1 MPLVGCREL
10 GMIIKLPPD
19 KVVPNDDFITD
30 RLFMLINLYSCAV
43 FLSATLTEALLPC
56 TKYGR

>member
-1 MPLVGCREL
+1 MPRVGCREL

-30 RLFMLINLYSCAV
+30 VVWAARVVWTGISELLLY
-43 FLSATLTEALLPC
+43 
-56 TKYGR
+56 